1 MDKFDKEQWT
11 KPAKKFKALGHP
23 LRLWIAQQLVHEEH
37 CVQELVELTEF
48 DFSTVSQHLAALK
61 EAGVLEDEKR
71 GKQVFYKLKCRCV
84 REFLECVAEHRKKRA
99 CEKNGQEESV

>member
-1 MDKFDKEQWT
+1 MDKFDKEQWQ
-11 KPAKKFKALGHP
+11 KPAGKFKALGHP
-23 LRLWIAQQLVHEEH
+23 LRLWIAQQLLEEEH

-61 EAGVLEDEKR
+61 AADVLEDEKR

-84 REFLECVAEHRKKRA
+84 REFLKCIAENRKQKA
-99 CEKNGQEESV
+99 CGK